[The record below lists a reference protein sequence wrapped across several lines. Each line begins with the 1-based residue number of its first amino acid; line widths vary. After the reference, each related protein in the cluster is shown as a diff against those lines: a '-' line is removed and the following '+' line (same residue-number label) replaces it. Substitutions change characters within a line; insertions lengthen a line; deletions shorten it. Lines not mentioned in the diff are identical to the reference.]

1 MLFSHSIMSDSLQP
15 HGVQHTRL
23 PCPSLSPGAYSNSCP
38 LSRWCHP
45 AVSSSVVPFSSCL
58 QSFPSSGSFLMS
70 QLFATGFC
78 HTPLWIR
85 HRYTLSPLPLESP
98 SRHSPLSICL
108 GCHRVLVCVLW
119 VIQQILSI
127 FTNGSV
133 YVSMLLS
140 PSVPLSLS
148 HPVPC
153 IHKSVL
159 YVCISTTALQIGSS
173 VPSF

>member
-1 MLFSHSIMSDSLQP
+1 MVPHIKLLLFSCSVMSNSLRP
-15 HGVQHTRL
+15 HGLQHTRL

-45 AVSSSVVPFSSCL
+45 AISSSVVPFSSCL

-98 SRHSPLSICL
+98 SHHSPLSICL

-119 VIQQILSI
+119 VIQQILSLQMV
-127 FTNGSV
+127 V
-133 YVSMLLS
+133 YMFPCYSLHQSHSLFPTLS
-140 PSVPLSLS
+140 PVSISLFSMSASPLL
-148 HPVPC
+148 PC
-153 IHKSVL
+153 K
-159 YVCISTTALQIGSS
+159 
-173 VPSF
+173 